1 MGPIPALSLLDQ
13 TMEYSWVPLGMK
25 AKLNGDGT
33 VSFKDLTKAEVHLT
47 NLSCILLEV
56 LQLDI

>member
-25 AKLNGDGT
+25 AKLNDDGT

-47 NLSCILLEV
+47 IHVHIVESFTFKY
-56 LQLDI
+56 